1 MDIQYASPSSIHFS
15 ARIHVL
21 SVADSPPPSD
31 TSAASGSSDAADA
44 AAWLAKL
51 NDAQREA
58 VEHGADTPDA
68 PPGALLVIAG
78 AGSGKT
84 NTLAHR
90 VANLVVKGADP
101 RRILLLT
108 FSRRAALEMTR
119 RVTRI
124 AGAALGARAA
134 LAQGLTWSGTF
145 HSVGARLLREYA
157 DLIGLAPA
165 FTINDREDSADLM
178 NLVRHELGLS
188 AKERRFPAKGTCFAI
203 YSRVVNTGASLA
215 HVLDSAFPWCRE
227 WEDDLRRL
235 FAAYVDAKQKQSVLD
250 YDDLLLYWAH
260 MAAEP
265 AIAAD
270 LSGRFDHVL
279 VDEYQDT
286 NRLQASIL
294 LALKPDG
301 RGLTVVGDDAQS
313 IYSFR
318 GATVLNILDFPAQ
331 FDPPARQV
339 TLERNYRST
348 APILAASNAVI
359 ELASER
365 YTKNLW
371 TDKASAQRPRL
382 VTVADEADQARYI
395 VEQVLDAREQGMK
408 LKSQAVL
415 FRAAHHS
422 AALEIELTR
431 RNIPFVKF
439 GGLKFLDSVHVKDVL
454 AVLRWAEN
462 PRDRVAGFRVVQ
474 LLPGVGPA
482 TAAKVLD
489 EIAARAGAGN
499 PADTAGGALAAFTAP
514 ARAQEDWHPFVK
526 LMSSVY
532 GRQTPWPSEF
542 EMVRRWYEPHLERNH
557 EDAAIRHADVLQMES
572 IAGTYPSRERFLT
585 ELTLDPPDATS
596 GESGVPLLDE
606 DYLILSTIHSAKGQE
621 WRNVFVLNGVD
632 GCIPSDLG
640 TGSEEEIDEE
650 RRLLYVAMTRAKE
663 DLHIVVPQRFY
674 VHNQTHMGDRHVW
687 ASRTRFI
694 PAHLMPLFD
703 AYAWPRVAIPS
714 APTAAGL
721 AAAALAKIEIGAK
734 LRKMWD

>member
-1 MDIQYASPSSIHFS
+1 M
-15 ARIHVL
+15 L
-21 SVADSPPPSD
+21 SVAEPAPSD
-31 TSAASGSSDAADA
+31 T
-44 AAWLAKL
+44 AAWLARL

-58 VEHGADTPDA
+58 VEYDTGNVTQPT
-68 PPGALLVIAG
+68 GALLVIAG

-90 VANLVVKGADP
+90 VANLVVKGVDP

-108 FSRRAALEMTR
+108 FSRRAAVEMTR

-124 AGAALGARAA
+124 AGQALGARAA
-134 LAQGLTWSGTF
+134 VAQGLTWSGTF
-145 HSVGARLLREYA
+145 HGIGARLLREYA
-157 DLIGLAPA
+157 ELIGLAPT

-188 AKERRFPAKGTCFAI
+188 ARERRFPSKGTCLAI
-203 YSRVVNTGASLA
+203 YSRVVNTGAALA
-215 HVLDSAFPWCRE
+215 DVLNDAFPWCRE
-227 WEDDLRRL
+227 WEADLRLL
-235 FAAYVDAKQKQSVLD
+235 FATYVEAKQKQSVLD
-250 YDDLLLYWAH
+250 YDDLLLYWSL
-260 MAAEP
+260 MAEQP

-270 LSGRFDHVL
+270 LAGRFDHVL

-318 GATVLNILDFPAQ
+318 GATVRNILDFPGH
-331 FDPPARQV
+331 FNPPARQV

-348 APILAASNAVI
+348 QPILAASNAVI

-365 YTKNLW
+365 FTKNLW
-371 TDKASAQRPRL
+371 TDKASAQRPHL
-382 VTVADEADQARYI
+382 VSVADEADQARYV
-395 VEQVLDAREQGMK
+395 VEQVLEAREAGMK
-408 LKSQAVL
+408 LKAQAVL

-462 PRDRVAGFRVVQ
+462 PRDRVAGFRVTQ

-482 TAAKVLD
+482 TAARVLD
-489 EIAARAGAGN
+489 AVTEIAPGA
-499 PADTAGGALAAFTAP
+499 TASALASFAP
-514 ARAQEDWHPFVK
+514 PPRTLEDWQPFAA
-526 LMSSVY
+526 LMSSIC
-532 GRQTPWPSEF
+532 GPGSSWPAEF
-542 EMVRRWYEPHLERNH
+542 ERVRRWYEPHLERNH
-557 EDAAIRHADVLQMES
+557 EDAAIRHADLLQMES
-572 IAGTYPSRERFLT
+572 IAATYASRERFLT

-596 GESGVPLLDE
+596 DESGVPMLDE

-640 TGSEEEIDEE
+640 TGSEAEIDEE

-674 VHNQTHMGDRHVW
+674 VHNQTHLGDRHVW

-694 PAHLMPLFD
+694 PAHLLPLFD
-703 AYAWPRVAIPS
+703 AHAWPRVPEPVAPS
-714 APTAAGL
+714 AAGL
-721 AAAALAKIEIGAK
+721 AAAAQAK
-734 LRKMWD
+734 LEIAAKLKKMWD